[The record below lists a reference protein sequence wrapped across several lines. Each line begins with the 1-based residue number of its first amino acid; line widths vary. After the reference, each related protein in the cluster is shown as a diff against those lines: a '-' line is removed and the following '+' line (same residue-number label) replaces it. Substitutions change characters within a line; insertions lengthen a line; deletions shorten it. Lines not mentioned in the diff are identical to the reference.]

1 MILEREDA
9 MTVDLNL
16 DDALISKAIE
26 AGHHEIAEEAVA
38 AALQEY
44 MQHHGSVLD
53 ESGEQK
59 HAEILK
65 WVGKV
70 DYYEDYD
77 PKALRGRKIR

>member
-1 MILEREDA
+1 

-16 DDALISKAIE
+16 DDVLISKAIE
-26 AGHHEIAEEAVA
+26 AGNHGTAGEAIA
-38 AALQEY
+38 AALREY
-44 MQHHGSVLD
+44 VRHHSSALED
-53 ESGEQK
+53 TGERGR
-59 HAEILK
+59 AEILK

>member
-1 MILEREDA
+1 

-16 DDALISKAIE
+16 DDALAAKAIE
-26 AGHHEIAEEAVA
+26 AGHHATAEEAVY

-44 MQHHGSVLD
+44 VRHHVSILD
-53 ESGEQK
+53 DGGAQGR
-59 HAEILK
+59 AEILK

-70 DYYEDYD
+70 DCYEDYD

>member
-1 MILEREDA
+1 
-9 MTVDLNL
+9 MTVDLKL
-16 DDALISKAIE
+16 DDALIAKAIE
-26 AGHHEIAEEAVA
+26 AGHHESAEEAVA

-44 MQHHGSVLD
+44 VRHHDSVLD
-53 ESGEQK
+53 DGGAQGR
-59 HAEILK
+59 AEILK